1 MGVNINGFFR
11 PTNLSRLKKCL
22 SQVSRKSVFYNIT
35 ITRAKINSMNIKFWT
50 STQNMVWSS
59 GPHNP
64 HFIILGLTSRSHCD
78 VFLNSSLFLRKRAK
92 HKSYLTFFSSYAVSI
107 HLIRDL
113 IKLGMEGT
121 FSQRQKLFFHLLY
134 RVQYPSLIWVKFQKH
149 KVEQLQRMTI
159 DWMFYGRF
167 ETEGV
172 YTLSFPSVL

>member
-1 MGVNINGFFR
+1 MYNRITLVCSILKQQGVFYKSTPWHSKTKTLEGNVPRMGVNINGFFR

-22 SQVSRKSVFYNIT
+22 SQVSRKSVFFNIT
-35 ITRAKINSMNIKFWT
+35 ITRAKINSMNIKFWR

-78 VFLNSSLFLRKRAK
+78 VFLNSSLFLWKRAK
-92 HKSYLTFFSSYAVSI
+92 QKSYLTFFSSYAVSI

-121 FSQRQKLFFHLLY
+121 FS
-134 RVQYPSLIWVKFQKH
+134 
-149 KVEQLQRMTI
+149 
-159 DWMFYGRF
+159 
-167 ETEGV
+167 
-172 YTLSFPSVL
+172 